1 MTKSEFITE
10 RTRIIS
16 EMLDNPDKHGIYP
29 TSRCF
34 EQLDTLFDDLVAKN
48 TELRKK
54 VIKECYD
61 QFIYCVDDDEYVKW
75 MNKELNT
82 QEK

>member
-1 MTKSEFITE
+1 MSELKDVIVKYEEISMTIYEPPYPEFV
-10 RTRIIS
+10 R
-16 EMLDNPDKHGIYP
+16 
-29 TSRCF
+29 
-34 EQLDTLFDDLVAKN
+34 LFDYEKLQKKN
-48 TELRKK
+48 KELRKK